1 MNTWRTASFQP
12 QKLLASWRRR
22 GLDWS
27 NHLEL
32 GPFRVWASLAYA
44 EGQYSSLSFCC
55 VVTSF
60 PPWHRHPGLFSVLC
74 SYSFPLSSCGGSGR
88 SAQIRVCSSKCVL
101 NARHPWDTN
110 SSFFSRDSFCT
121 LPAEIKCPN
130 VKLTQLPVWYIYLF
144 ITHFIFK
151 T

>member
-12 QKLLASWRRR
+12 QKLLASWRRW

-27 NHLEL
+27 NHLEP
-32 GPFRVWASLAYA
+32 GPFRVWASLAYV
-44 EGQYSSLSFCC
+44 EGQYYSLSFCW

-60 PPWHRHPGLFSVLC
+60 PPWHRHPGLFSVLR
-74 SYSFPLSSCGGSGR
+74 SYSFPLSSWGALVVLPKYM
-88 SAQIRVCSSKCVL
+88 SALQNVCL
-101 NARHPWDTN
+101 MPGIPEIPTQA
-110 SSFFSRDSFCT
+110 FFSRAGFCT

-130 VKLTQLPVWYIYLF
+130 VELTQLPVWYIYLF